1 MRLLRPRSRQEY
13 EFVTSVNRD
22 GSSGYNQ
29 RMSKFTISGA
39 DFCVQASTPGVTI
52 HSNESVTFCSGNN
65 TDTGYVAR
73 WTNIKCGADGIF
85 KVRVEDGGTT
95 VKKGYAF
102 DGIML
107 RETPGAP
114 MPPQVAITAPEEGS
128 VLPRNFAIEA
138 AAADDGTITN
148 LAFYANDELLGWD
161 AGAPYSWD
169 WVNAPVGTNV
179 LYAVAWD
186 DDGLCTTSTPVTVT
200 VVAPQPPTV
209 AIISPA
215 NNATVGTTF
224 MIEAEAAD
232 VAGTV
237 TNVEFR
243 ADGVLLGSDTAA
255 PYSFTWSGAP
265 VGACELTAV
274 AWDNDG
280 MCSTSTP
287 VQITITYMPPTVS
300 ISSPGNGTT
309 VGTTFTVTAN
319 ASDADGTVAKVDF
332 CLDDAIYGTD
342 DTQSPFSMVMQG
354 VSPGAHSVKAVAWD
368 STGLCST
375 SAVVNVTAVVKPP
388 SIAITS
394 PTNNTTVASI
404 GLGIQTTASDPDGQ
418 VASVAFYGDGNLLAT
433 DTAAPFNHG
442 WASPGAGSHEVFA
455 VARDNDGYV
464 ATSAV
469 VTVTVSAD
477 IGFTAYNDCSPG
489 DPTPANTTQ
498 FEPEAA
504 KTGILRDFDSG
515 LATPVTITLAAAN
528 VSYRTKRE
536 NAAIATGTD
545 CYNVFNGKVPFNNC
559 LAYKSGAGP
568 WWATV
573 TFTGLDPAKEYEFVT
588 SCDRANNT
596 KDYPG
601 RHTKFTISGVDSCVE
616 ASTPGVIVTNA
627 NMSVI
632 FDTGYNTVNGYVAR
646 WRKIRCG
653 EDGSFTVK
661 AEDGAGPTPNKSY
674 GFDGIMLR
682 ETSAPATPARVAGI
696 AISNNTIQMTWSNST
711 GRVRI
716 EATPSLTNPEWT
728 TVPGAT
734 NLGTTSHTIPIDAAY
749 PRRFFRIVTE

>member
-1 MRLLRPRSRQEY
+1 M
-13 EFVTSVNRD
+13 
-22 GSSGYNQ
+22 
-29 RMSKFTISGA
+29 
-39 DFCVQASTPGVTI
+39 
-52 HSNESVTFCSGNN
+52 
-65 TDTGYVAR
+65 
-73 WTNIKCGADGIF
+73 
-85 KVRVEDGGTT
+85 
-95 VKKGYAF
+95 
-102 DGIML
+102 
-107 RETPGAP
+107 
-114 MPPQVAITAPEEGS
+114 
-128 VLPRNFAIEA
+128 
-138 AAADDGTITN
+138 
-148 LAFYANDELLGWD
+148 
-161 AGAPYSWD
+161 
-169 WVNAPVGTNV
+169 
-179 LYAVAWD
+179 
-186 DDGLCTTSTPVTVT
+186 
-200 VVAPQPPTV
+200 
-209 AIISPA
+209 
-215 NNATVGTTF
+215 
-224 MIEAEAAD
+224 
-232 VAGTV
+232 
-237 TNVEFR
+237 
-243 ADGVLLGSDTAA
+243 
-255 PYSFTWSGAP
+255 
-265 VGACELTAV
+265 
-274 AWDNDG
+274 
-280 MCSTSTP
+280 
-287 VQITITYMPPTVS
+287 
-300 ISSPGNGTT
+300 
-309 VGTTFTVTAN
+309 
-319 ASDADGTVAKVDF
+319 
-332 CLDDAIYGTD
+332 
-342 DTQSPFSMVMQG
+342 
-354 VSPGAHSVKAVAWD
+354 
-368 STGLCST
+368 
-375 SAVVNVTAVVKPP
+375 
-388 SIAITS
+388 
-394 PTNNTTVASI
+394 
-404 GLGIQTTASDPDGQ
+404 
-418 VASVAFYGDGNLLAT
+418 
-433 DTAAPFNHG
+433 
-442 WASPGAGSHEVFA
+442 
-455 VARDNDGYV
+455 
-464 ATSAV
+464 
-469 VTVTVSAD
+469 TVTVSAD